1 MFPSALKATDIEV
14 KFGSK
19 VILDGVSIEIEAGKV
34 TTLLGPN
41 GAGKSTL
48 LKALCQEISSNGDIQ
63 YFGHSKDKWPS
74 HKLAKHLAMLPQH
87 STLTFPFLAHEV
99 VELGGIPLQ
108 ESNKKLTSIA
118 SQKMDVADVA
128 HLSER
133 LYPSLSGGEKQRVHL
148 ARVLTQ
154 LHHSG
159 DQCILMLDEPTSAL
173 DLAHQHNTLKIA
185 RELADNHNAAVIV
198 VLHDLNLAAQYS
210 DRLVVLK
217 DGNLVCDGKP
227 WDALKPSMIEDV
239 YGYKSIVEKHP
250 TMSFPQVHPAQ

>member
-1 MFPSALKATDIEV
+1 
-14 KFGSK
+14 
-19 VILDGVSIEIEAGKV
+19 
-34 TTLLGPN
+34 
-41 GAGKSTL
+41 
-48 LKALCQEISSNGDIQ
+48 
-63 YFGHSKDKWPS
+63 
-74 HKLAKHLAMLPQH
+74 
-87 STLTFPFLAHEV
+87 
-99 VELGGIPLQ
+99 
-108 ESNKKLTSIA
+108 
-118 SQKMDVADVA
+118 MDVADVT

-217 DGNLVCDGKP
+217 DGNLVCDGSP
-227 WDALKPSMIEDV
+227 WEALEPSMIEV
-239 YGYKSIVEKHP
+239 CTATKVL
-250 TMSFPQVHPAQ
+250 